1 MSNTKIRKLKIVRT
15 STQPLRLAE
24 GEAIHV
30 GVDVHKASY
39 SVALY
44 RLDRGSLTETGPNRV
59 PGIGLPGCPGVDF
72 ELKS

>member
-1 MSNTKIRKLKIVRT
+1 MSNTKTRKLKIVRT
-15 STQPLRLAE
+15 STQPLRLKE

-44 RLDRGSLTETGPNRV
+44 SAYSVREENRGKYRS
-59 PGIGLPGCPGVDF
+59 I
-72 ELKS
+72 